1 MITLTSG
8 PVSVYPRVLRA
19 LSRPVHYD
27 HDITFLTFYEELCL
41 KTARALKWPE
51 PALILHAEPAVGLE
65 AVARSAIGGADVV
78 LSLVS
83 GVYGKGFGQWC
94 VPGCKELIELEV
106 PFNEAIDPLA
116 VAAQLEQ
123 RPDITIVNLVHHDT
137 PSGTVNPVVEIGRV
151 VRRHGALFLVDAVSS
166 FAGMDVHPDDCGA
179 DIFVTGPG
187 KCLGGPPGLTIL
199 AVSQRAWAHIE
210 ANPDRPRASVLSL
223 TDWKD
228 AWRRDQTFP
237 FTPSVAEANGLDAA
251 VDLYLEEGPERVWHR
266 HAMTAAACRAG
277 VTAMGCS
284 LWAAREEIA
293 ADTTTA
299 LQVPDG
305 LRAEEIIAAARARFG
320 VIFSN
325 GRGATL
331 GKLIRI
337 GHMGPVAEPIYAVVA
352 VTALGGALRELG
364 FKADVAAGVEAVLAR
379 IAASPE

>member
-65 AVARSAIGGADVV
+65 AVVRSAIGGADVV
-78 LSLVS
+78 LNLVS

-94 VPGCKELIELEV
+94 APGCKELIELEV

-151 VRRHGALFLVDAVSS
+151 VRRHGALFFVDAVSS

-199 AVSQRAWAHIE
+199 AVSQRAWVHIE

-228 AWRRDQTFP
+228 AWRRDQAFP

-284 LWAAREEIA
+284 LWAAREAIA

-299 LQVPDG
+299 LRVPDG
-305 LRAEEIIAAARARFG
+305 LQAEEIIATARARFG
-320 VIFSN
+320 VVFSS

-352 VTALGGALRELG
+352 VTALGGALRDLG